1 MIDSLV
7 QLGIPKQ
14 YAGDIWLLV
23 LFVAIS
29 LALVFIVKR
38 KRLGALLFSIYIS
51 YVILTFSYFLPDS
64 PATKIAYF
72 GILIFLIFLA
82 MRKFFTFS
90 ISGKKIAIWTQSI
103 ILSFLTVG
111 MITSLIFSWLP
122 KKEIQEFFS
131 PFSKQLFTS
140 EPFQLAWVVLP
151 LIFLL
156 FIKKNRY

>member
-1 MIDSLV
+1 MIDFLI

-38 KRLGALLFSIYIS
+38 KKLGALLLSVYIS
-51 YVILTFSYFLPDS
+51 YVIFIFSYFLPNS
-64 PATKIAYF
+64 PSTKIIYF
-72 GILIFLIFLA
+72 GILIFLVFLA

-90 ISGKKIAIWTQSI
+90 IGGRKIIVLTQSI

-111 MITSLIFSWLP
+111 MTTSLIFSWLP
-122 KKEIQEFFS
+122 KKEIQELFT

-140 EPFQLAWVVLP
+140 DPFQLAWVIFP
-151 LIFLL
+151 LLFLL